1 MKKLLLFLITI
12 FSVQYAW
19 AEVSIQ
25 NDQQYFSEDG
35 TLHIVGEIQNNFN
48 VPLNQI
54 NVQAE
59 LFSNGNLVEIVEIPL
74 MLNNI
79 MPEMKAPFDLVVS
92 GKDAKN
98 IDEYS
103 LKIFHKLT
111 DPKSQVIDI
120 TTSDMK
126 IDNSDNLLITGT
138 VVNHGDFTANSI
150 VIVATLYDK
159 NGKVMT
165 AHKTHVEPDYLR
177 AGEDAFFFMSIPDK
191 SFTNSIVDYSLVAES
206 DEFTAVPEFPIGS
219 TILLASSVIAYLSLI
234 KYSSRITVNLVS
246 AVNPK

>member
-1 MKKLLLFLITI
+1 MKKFLLFLIII
-12 FSVQYAW
+12 FSVQYTW

-25 NDQQYFSEDG
+25 NDQQYFSEAG
-35 TLHIVGEIQNNFN
+35 TVHIVGEIQNNFN

-59 LFSNGNLVEIVEIPL
+59 LFSNGNLVDIVKLPL

-79 MPEMKAPFDLVVS
+79 MPEMKAPFELVVS
-92 GKDAKN
+92 GKDVKN

-103 LKIFHKLT
+103 LKIFYKLT

-120 TTSDMK
+120 TKADMK
-126 IDNSDNLLITGT
+126 IDNSDNLVITGT
-138 VVNHGDFTANSI
+138 VTNHGDFTANSI

-165 AHKTHVEPDYLR
+165 AYKTHVEPDYLR
-177 AGEDAFFFMSIPDK
+177 AGEEAFFFMSIPDK

-234 KYSSRITVNLVS
+234 KYSSRFTVNLVS
-246 AVNPK
+246 AGNSK